1 MSFLRTLLRPD
12 VEEAPDKA
20 LVAHAANLVQ
30 LGEFQFLQL
39 AYREWHGEELPEA
52 MIDPLFRRYMLQ
64 DRAPAWARHYARR
77 IAELDRQGRLDD
89 RAPRF
94 RRLDGDYGT
103 SAPRGLRRFVL
114 AASVVAAA
122 LAGGIVVGD
131 LAAGKSSSILPPYF
145 DENELT
151 PAGTP
156 PGGAAR
162 LR

>member
-1 MSFLRTLLRPD
+1 MSFLRTLLHPD

-20 LVAHAANLVQ
+20 LVARAANLVQ

-64 DRAPAWARHYARR
+64 DRVPPWARHYARR

-94 RRLDGDYGT
+94 RRLDGGYGA

-114 AASVVAAA
+114 AASVV
-122 LAGGIVVGD
+122 
-131 LAAGKSSSILPPYF
+131 AAGKSSSILPPYF

-162 LR
+162 PR